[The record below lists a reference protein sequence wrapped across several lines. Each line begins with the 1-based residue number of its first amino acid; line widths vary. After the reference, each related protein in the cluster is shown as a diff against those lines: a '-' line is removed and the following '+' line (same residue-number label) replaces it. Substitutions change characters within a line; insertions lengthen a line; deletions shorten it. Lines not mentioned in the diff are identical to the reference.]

1 MSIGSWR
8 SSIPTDASCW
18 GAEPVI
24 FPISAR
30 LAQRAKETFDADE
43 RTRAWAG
50 SRFERLED
58 YILHTLDER
67 ERLRLKLA
75 NPLGVAQLLTER
87 YLGMARARQELLKDD
102 VATIRTVEAQLAA
115 YERDMRRDFKYHLS
129 HVDNVL
135 YAMAERGNRFFDETI
150 RLSRILDL
158 INADRIQGMFEREVV
173 ADTAAQIEA
182 HTLEL
187 IDWMVAQ
194 EFKEWQDVT
203 EYLSRRAA
211 RHADQMIGPVSG
223 IRGFEFNRQALLES
237 VGQAARE
244 AVATY
249 DRSAEARA
257 LAESVQIAVAETAI
271 VEVGAIGLGALL
283 VKLLAVTVADVTG
296 LLAAGAVAAL
306 GLYVIPAK
314 RRRAQK
320 DLQEKIAA
328 LRGRLGQAL
337 TEQFEVELGRS
348 MMRIRE
354 AIQPYTR
361 FIETQQTTLDESQRA
376 LRDAQGAMA
385 ALKAQIEAI

>member
-1 MSIGSWR
+1 
-8 SSIPTDASCW
+8 
-18 GAEPVI
+18 
-24 FPISAR
+24 
-30 LAQRAKETFDADE
+30 
-43 RTRAWAG
+43 
-50 SRFERLED
+50 
-58 YILHTLDER
+58 
-67 ERLRLKLA
+67 
-75 NPLGVAQLLTER
+75 
-87 YLGMARARQELLKDD
+87 
-102 VATIRTVEAQLAA
+102 
-115 YERDMRRDFKYHLS
+115 
-129 HVDNVL
+129 
-135 YAMAERGNRFFDETI
+135 
-150 RLSRILDL
+150 
-158 INADRIQGMFEREVV
+158 
-173 ADTAAQIEA
+173 
-182 HTLEL
+182 
-187 IDWMVAQ
+187 
-194 EFKEWQDVT
+194 
-203 EYLSRRAA
+203 
-211 RHADQMIGPVSG
+211 MIGPVSG

-328 LRGRLGQAL
+328 LRARLSQAL
-337 TEQFEVELGRS
+337 TEQFEAELGRS
-348 MMRIRE
+348 MTRIRE

-385 ALKAQIEAI
+385 ALKAQIEAM